1 MPNIHERPMP
11 TVPAILFDGYNLTM
25 EFERWQAEQDQ
36 YMHEPVY
43 GFEPDYDPVPDD
55 FEVDDDIP
63 F

>member
-1 MPNIHERPMP
+1 MP

-36 YMHEPVY
+36 YMHETVY
-43 GFEPDYDPVPDD
+43 GFDPDYDPVPDD
-55 FEVDDDIP
+55 IEVDDDIP